1 LLFLGI
7 AGSISPPVEVST
19 MLGKIDVGVLL
30 TLSLSLGVVSTIL
43 GKGVEE
49 GITS

>member
-1 LLFLGI
+1 
-7 AGSISPPVEVST
+7 

-49 GITS
+49 RITSQQFSSLLVYLPEKKNCF